1 MATEKNP
8 FAYEE
13 DESFIPPEPEE
24 GVEVLSDGSVEVTI
38 QEEEVEEEEGPAP
51 DFMENIAEYLDKSVL
66 EEIGADAIRKY
77 KDDKESRSEW
87 EQMFE
92 DGFDLL

>member
-38 QEEEVEEEEGPAP
+38 QEEEVEEEEGPHP
-51 DFMENIAEYLDKSVL
+51 ISWRILQSIL
-66 EEIGADAIRKY
+66 IRV
-77 KDDKESRSEW
+77 S
-87 EQMFE
+87 
-92 DGFDLL
+92 